1 MWKIV
6 GKFVRCFNFS
16 YDVLDYRVNICVCR
30 KYLLGFVLY
39 RTLSCEICARWL
51 RYHAPWRMMCSPSG
65 ALYRAPH
72 YRGIAI
78 TFGDIRGWSRGFRR
92 NLLRAGIHAHKSP
105 GLSGFEWFAEE
116 NQQYCLYFRRSWF
129 LLCSSGGTLG
139 WAKNRKLLVLFKPKI
154 LAFIKIAF
162 EFDYRIIGCKN
173 GSQ

>member
-1 MWKIV
+1 MVCEKLLVNYFDSPKVTYMPAILGVIV
-6 GKFVRCFNFS
+6 CDHRQSC
-16 YDVLDYRVNICVCR
+16 LICG
-30 KYLLGFVLY
+30 L
-39 RTLSCEICARWL
+39 ICARWL